1 MFKGR
6 HFDRS
11 VILLCVSS
19 TLKFAT
25 EPLMLT
31 RSPVSDTTGKSDA
44 NSWGCSMPNGEGTM
58 TLDRAHVGGRLPKA
72 LQFALMATLS
82 SATASIAADKPAAP
96 TVGWIV
102 TLGAG
107 TEYGPTFEGSGD
119 NDFSFVPNFDI
130 RRANEP
136 AGLSAPDDSIDF
148 SLIELGGLELGP
160 AANIRG
166 NRSNSD
172 VPGVHDINWS
182 VDVGA
187 FAQYW
192 LLENR
197 LRVRAEARQG
207 VQSDDG
213 FVADFAVDW
222 FQPLGDKFLLSAGP
236 RASFAD
242 STYMENSFGVSPAEA
257 LDNGSLSAFSPD
269 AGFKS
274 VGFVVGATYQ
284 INSKTSLLV
293 YDKFDRLVGDAADSP
308 IVTNIGSPNQNTI
321 GIVLSR
327 SFHIG
332 F

>member
-1 MFKGR
+1 
-6 HFDRS
+6 
-11 VILLCVSS
+11 
-19 TLKFAT
+19 
-25 EPLMLT
+25 
-31 RSPVSDTTGKSDA
+31 
-44 NSWGCSMPNGEGTM
+44 MPDGEGVM
-58 TLDRAHVGGRLPKA
+58 TLSVDGARLRGRRLRTV
-72 LQFALMATLS
+72 QFALLVTLS
-82 SATASIAADKPAAP
+82 SATASVAADKPAPATSAEP
-96 TVGWIV
+96 SPGWIV
-102 TLGAG
+102 TLGVG

-119 NDFSFVPNFDI
+119 DDFSFVPNFDI
-130 RRANEP
+130 RRANQP

-148 SLIELGGLELGP
+148 SLIELGGLEIGP

-166 NRSNSD
+166 SRSHSD
-172 VPGVHDINWS
+172 VHGVHEVDWS

-192 LLENR
+192 VIDNR

-242 STYMENSFGVSPAEA
+242 GMYMENSFGISPAEA
-257 LDNGSLSAFSPD
+257 LANGSLSAFSPD

-284 INSKTSLLV
+284 INPKTSVLV

-308 IVTNIGSPNQNTI
+308 IVTDIGSPNQNTI

>member
-1 MFKGR
+1 MT
-6 HFDRS
+6 FDR
-11 VILLCVSS
+11 
-19 TLKFAT
+19 A
-25 EPLMLT
+25 
-31 RSPVSDTTGKSDA
+31 R
-44 NSWGCSMPNGEGTM
+44 
-58 TLDRAHVGGRLPKA
+58 VGGRRLRPLQLA
-72 LQFALMATLS
+72 LLVTLS
-82 SATASIAADKPAAP
+82 SAATSIAADKPATP
-96 TVGWIV
+96 TTVEDKPGWIV

-107 TEYGPTFEGSGD
+107 TEYGPTFEGAGD
-119 NDFSFVPNFDI
+119 NSFTFVPNFDI

-136 AGLSAPDDSIDF
+136 AGLGAPDDSIDF
-148 SLIELGGLELGP
+148 SLIELGGVEFGP

-166 NRSNSD
+166 SRSHSD
-172 VPGVHDINWS
+172 VHGVHEIDWS
-182 VDVGA
+182 VDAGA

-207 VQSDDG
+207 LQSDDG

-222 FQPLGDKFLLSAGP
+222 FQPLGDRFLLSAGP

-242 STYMENSFGVSPAEA
+242 ATYMENSFGVSPAEA

-308 IVTNIGSPNQNTI
+308 IVTDIGSPNQNTI

>member
-1 MFKGR
+1 MTPFFERGLSGAR
-6 HFDRS
+6 
-11 VILLCVSS
+11 LLQSLQFGLLL
-19 TLKFAT
+19 TFAT
-25 EPLMLT
+25 
-31 RSPVSDTTGKSDA
+31 
-44 NSWGCSMPNGEGTM
+44 GT
-58 TLDRAHVGGRLPKA
+58 
-72 LQFALMATLS
+72 
-82 SATASIAADKPAAP
+82 SAIAADAQTPAASTTP
-96 TVGWIV
+96 SPGWIV

-130 RRANEP
+130 RRANQP

-148 SLIELGGLELGP
+148 TVIELGGLEIGP

-166 NRSNSD
+166 SRSHSD
-172 VPGVHDINWS
+172 VHGVHEIDWS

-192 LLENR
+192 VFDNR

-213 FVADFAVDW
+213 FVADFAIDW
-222 FQPLGDKFLLSAGP
+222 FQPVGDKLLLSAGP

-242 STYMENSFGVSPAEA
+242 GTYMENSFGVSPGEA
-257 LDNGSLSAFSPD
+257 LANGSLSAFSAD

-284 INSKTSLLV
+284 INPRTSLLV
-293 YDKFDRLVGDAADSP
+293 YDKYNRLVGDAADSP
-308 IVTNIGSPNQNTI
+308 IVTDIGSPDQNTI

>member
-1 MFKGR
+1 M
-6 HFDRS
+6 
-11 VILLCVSS
+11 
-19 TLKFAT
+19 
-25 EPLMLT
+25 
-31 RSPVSDTTGKSDA
+31 SD
-44 NSWGCSMPNGEGTM
+44 GEGTM
-58 TLDRAHVGGRLPKA
+58 TLPVDRARVRWLTRT
-72 LQFALMATLS
+72 LQFGLLATLS
-82 SATASIAADKPAAP
+82 SATASIAADKPAVT
-96 TVGWIV
+96 TVEENPGWIV

-148 SLIELGGLELGP
+148 SLIELGGVELGP

-166 NRSNSD
+166 SRSHTD
-172 VPGVHDINWS
+172 VHGVHEIDWS

-187 FAQYW
+187 FGQYW
-192 LLENR
+192 LIDNR
-197 LRVRAEARQG
+197 LRIRAEARQG

-222 FQPLGDKFLLSAGP
+222 FQPVGDKFLLSAGP
-236 RASFAD
+236 RASCAD
-242 STYMENSFGVSPAEA
+242 ATYLENSFGVSSAEA

-284 INSKTSLLV
+284 INPKTSLLV

-308 IVTNIGSPNQNTI
+308 IVTDIGSPNQNTI

>member
-1 MFKGR
+1 
-6 HFDRS
+6 
-11 VILLCVSS
+11 
-19 TLKFAT
+19 
-25 EPLMLT
+25 
-31 RSPVSDTTGKSDA
+31 
-44 NSWGCSMPNGEGTM
+44 M
-58 TLDRAHVGGRLPKA
+58 TLSADRVRVRRRLTTLQLA
-72 LQFALMATLS
+72 LLATFS
-82 SATASIAADKPAAP
+82 SVTASIAADKAAVT
-96 TVGWIV
+96 TVEENPGWIV

-119 NDFSFVPNFDI
+119 HNFTFVPNFDI
-130 RRANEP
+130 RRADQP

-160 AANIRG
+160 AANLRG
-166 NRSNSD
+166 SRSHGD
-172 VPGVHDINWS
+172 IDGVHEIDWS

-192 LLENR
+192 LIDDR
-197 LRVRAEARQG
+197 LRVRSEARQG
-207 VQSDDG
+207 VRSDDG

-242 STYMENSFGVSPAEA
+242 RQYMENSFGVSPAEA

-308 IVTNIGSPNQNTI
+308 IVTDIGSPNQNTI

-327 SFHIG
+327 SFHIE

>member
-1 MFKGR
+1 MQL
-6 HFDRS
+6 
-11 VILLCVSS
+11 VAVMVTI
-19 TLKFAT
+19 
-25 EPLMLT
+25 
-31 RSPVSDTTGKSDA
+31 
-44 NSWGCSMPNGEGTM
+44 
-58 TLDRAHVGGRLPKA
+58 
-72 LQFALMATLS
+72 S

-96 TVGWIV
+96 SNENSLGWIV

-119 NDFSFVPNFDI
+119 DDFTFVPNFDI

-136 AGLSAPDDSIDF
+136 VGLSAPDDSIDF

-166 NRSNSD
+166 NRSKSD

-192 LLENR
+192 LIDNR

-222 FQPLGDKFLLSAGP
+222 FQPFGENLVFSAGP

-242 STYMENSFGVSPAEA
+242 STYMENSFGVSAVEA
-257 LDNGSLSAFSPD
+257 FDNGRLSAFSPD

-284 INSKTSLLV
+284 INAKTSVLV
-293 YDKFDRLVGDAADSP
+293 YNKFDRLVGDAADSP
-308 IVTNIGSPNQNTI
+308 IVTEIGSPNQNTI